1 MKSKLRWFMT
11 MLLVF
16 VLVLGAAAQARQKI
30 TFWAFGSE
38 EAAKGDTGELWKDF
52 YTKVFSQYMAAH
64 KDVDISFAI
73 RGYEAGGTTLF
84 MDTAV
89 AAGTPPDIYLDS
101 NMRISKYYNQGLT
114 ADLSSVLTDADRK
127 QYGNIL
133 KDFTSPDGKLW
144 GIPVSGGYWDYII
157 NKTLFDK
164 KGLSAL
170 LPKAPDYTW
179 TTEQFLKAARA
190 VNDPANGVYATAFF
204 AKSPS
209 MDSAFNAFFGGFPG
223 VEFYDQK
230 TKTFRINSPQAIEA
244 LRFLHSLLD
253 ENLIVPGGA
262 GFIDDDIDPYWIN
275 QKIAM
280 IGGANWYAKITNK
293 AIKEQGLPP
302 FEYILARYPNKVGA
316 APTPVATSDPDGFIV
331 FRQKDPKNMA
341 RILDL
346 IKYLQGPEIASSIA
360 GGWSKVPLRA
370 DAKNPFG
377 DKDPDQKAWTD
388 AARKF
393 GTANYYYNTGVPNF
407 NEVRQA
413 WAEARQSFL
422 QKDAN
427 IQKIMDDFVKRAN
440 QIVKQ

>member
-1 MKSKLRWFMT
+1 MRGQWLW
-11 MLLVF
+11 LVVAIAMF
-16 VLVLGAAAQARQKI
+16 FPALGGSAQAKQKN
-30 TFWAFGSE
+30 TFSAFGSG
-38 EAAKGDTGELWKDF
+38 EAGKGDTGELWKDF
-52 YTKVFSQYMAAH
+52 YKKVFDQYMAKHA
-64 KDVDISFAI
+64 DVDISFAI

-101 NMRISKYYNQGLT
+101 NMRISKYYGQGLT
-114 ADLSSVLTDADRK
+114 ADLSAVLSAADRSK
-127 QYGNIL
+127 YGNIL
-133 KDFTSPDGKLW
+133 KDFQAPDGKLW

-164 KGLSAL
+164 KRLSAL

-190 VNDPANGVYATAFF
+190 INDPPNVYATAFF

-230 TKTFRINSPQAIEA
+230 TKTFKINSPKAIEA
-244 LRFLHSLLD
+244 LKFLHTLLE
-253 ENLIVPGGA
+253 ENLLVPGGA

-275 QKIAM
+275 QQIAM

-293 AIKEQGLPP
+293 AIKEQGLAP
-302 FEYILARYPNKVGA
+302 FEYILARYPNKNGSPA
-316 APTPVATSDPDGFIV
+316 TPVATSDPDGFIV
-331 FRQKDPKNMA
+331 FKQKDQKNMA
-341 RILDL
+341 KIIELV
-346 IKYLQGPEIASSIA
+346 KYLQSPEIASSIA
-360 GGWSKVPLRA
+360 GGWSKVPLRS

-377 DKDPDQKAWTD
+377 DKDPDQKSWTD

-393 GTANYYYNTGVPNF
+393 GTMNYYFNTGVPNF

-413 WAEARQSFL
+413 WAEARQAFL

-440 QIVKQ
+440 QIVQQ

>member
-1 MKSKLRWFMT
+1 MFFM
-11 MLLVF
+11 VF
-16 VLVLGAAAQARQKI
+16 GVTAQTRQKI

-52 YTKVFSQYMAAH
+52 YKKVFDQYMATH
-64 KDVDISFAI
+64 PDVDISFAI
-73 RGYEAGGTTLF
+73 RGYESGGTTLF

-89 AAGTPPDIYLDS
+89 AAGTTPDIYLDS
-101 NMRISKYYNQGLT
+101 NMRIAKYYNQGLT
-114 ADLSSVLTDADRK
+114 ADLSSVLSAADRSK
-127 QYGNIL
+127 YGNIL
-133 KDFTSPDGKLW
+133 KDFTTPDGKLW

-157 NKTLFDK
+157 NKTLFEK
-164 KGLSAL
+164 KGLTAL

-179 TTEQFLKAARA
+179 TTEQYLKAARA
-190 VNDPANGVYATAFF
+190 INDPANGIYATAFF

-230 TKTFRINSPQAIEA
+230 TKTFTINSPKAIEA
-244 LRFLHSLLD
+244 LKFLHSLLE

-280 IGGANWYAKITNK
+280 IGGANWYAKIANK
-293 AIKEQGLPP
+293 AIKEQGLAP
-302 FEYILARYPNKVGA
+302 FEYILARYPNKPGA

-331 FRQKDPKNMA
+331 FKQKDPKKLA
-341 RILDL
+341 SIIEL
-346 IKYLQGPEIASSIA
+346 IKYLQSPDIASSIA
-360 GGWSKVPLRA
+360 GGWSKVPLRS

-377 DKDPDQKAWTD
+377 DKDPDQNAWVN

-393 GTANYYYNTGVPNF
+393 GTKNYYYNTGVPNF

-413 WAEARQSFL
+413 WAEARQAFL
-422 QKDAN
+422 QKDVN
-427 IQKIMDDFVKRAN
+427 IQKIMDAFVKRAN
-440 QIVKQ
+440 QIIKE

>member
-1 MKSKLRWFMT
+1 VRRKWHLFIMVAIILAMSWSLS
-11 MLLVF
+11 
-16 VLVLGAAAQARQKI
+16 AQAKQKI

-52 YTKVFSQYMAAH
+52 YQKVFDQYEAMH
-64 KDVDISFAI
+64 PDVDISFAI

-114 ADLSSVLTDADRK
+114 ADLSSVLSAADRR

-133 KDFTSPDGKLW
+133 KDFTTTDGRLW

-157 NKTLFDK
+157 NRTLFDK
-164 KGLSAL
+164 KGLSKL
-170 LPKAPDYTW
+170 LPTAPDYTW

-190 VNDPANGVYATAFF
+190 INDPPRVYATAFF

-209 MDSAFNAFFGGFPG
+209 MDSAFNAFLGGFPG

-230 TKTFRINSPQAIEA
+230 TKTFRINSPKGIEA
-244 LRFLHSLLD
+244 LKFLHSLLEQD
-253 ENLIVPGGA
+253 LIVPGGA

-275 QKIAM
+275 QQIAM

-293 AIKEQGLPP
+293 AIKEQGLAP
-302 FEYILARYPNKVGA
+302 FEYILARYPNKPGA
-316 APTPVATSDPDGFIV
+316 AATPVATSDPDGFIV
-331 FRQKDPKNMA
+331 FKQKDQKSYA

-346 IKYLQGPEIASSIA
+346 VKYLQSPEIASSIA

-377 DKDPDQKAWTD
+377 DKDPDQKSWTE

-393 GTANYYYNTGVPNF
+393 GTMNYYFNAGVPNF

-413 WAEARQSFL
+413 WAEARQAFL
-422 QKDAN
+422 QKDAD
-427 IQKIMDDFVKRAN
+427 IQKIMDSFVKRSN
-440 QIVKQ
+440 QIVQQ

>member
-1 MKSKLRWFMT
+1 MRRNWLWFVVA
-11 MLLVF
+11 LVMF
-16 VLVLGAAAQARQKI
+16 STAMDLSAQKQKI

-52 YTKVFSQYMAAH
+52 YTKTFDQYMATH
-64 KDVDISFAI
+64 KDVEVSFAI

-114 ADLSSVLTDADRK
+114 ADLSAVLSAADKK

-133 KDFTSPDGKLW
+133 KDFTAPDGKLW
-144 GIPVSGGYWDYII
+144 GVPVSGGYWDYII
-157 NKTLFDK
+157 NKTLFDNK
-164 KGLSAL
+164 DLSNL

-179 TTEQFLKAARA
+179 TTEQYLKAARA
-190 VNDPANGVYATAFF
+190 INDPANNVYATAFF

-230 TKTFRINSPQAIEA
+230 TKTFKINSPKAIEA
-244 LRFLHSLLD
+244 LKFLHSLLD
-253 ENLIVPGGA
+253 EDLIVPGGA

-275 QKIAM
+275 QQIAM

-293 AIKEQGLPP
+293 AIKEQGLAP

-316 APTPVATSDPDGFIV
+316 PPTPIATSDPDGFIV
-331 FRQKDPKNMA
+331 FKQKDPKKMTK
-341 RILDL
+341 IIDL
-346 IKYLQGPEIASSIA
+346 IKYLQSPEIASSIA

-377 DKDPDQKAWTD
+377 DKDQDQKSWTD

-413 WAEARQSFL
+413 WAEARQAFL